1 MDQRRYFHVWALA
14 LSVSLSALA
23 IFVAPSALAQVTTGA
38 WPERPVRM
46 VIPFPPGGTLDRV
59 GRTLAQR
66 LSEQFGQNFV
76 VENRPG
82 GNGVIGADV
91 VAKSSPDGYTLL
103 FNASTFVT
111 APLTMNSVR

>member
-1 MDQRRYFHVWALA
+1 
-14 LSVSLSALA
+14 
-23 IFVAPSALAQVTTGA
+23 
-38 WPERPVRM
+38 M

-111 APLTMNSVR
+111 DLARVFRTP